1 MMKKIIVS
9 SFAIL
14 FTLIMI
20 IPTSV
25 FATEY
30 QLADG
35 VTFGQFQDD
44 LAKAEKEL
52 NANNQSINNNK
63 NQINADNATIK
74 KLKSEI
80 EEMGVETNKLQQE
93 IAESN
98 INIAER
104 KKQTKDVISYY
115 QMSQGENIY
124 LEYVFGGDSIT
135 DLVYRLSIVEQIT
148 EYNEKVMKELEGLI
162 EANEKRKVELAN
174 KEKEC
179 ENKINSLNAEISK
192 LTNSVSK
199 LGELSPGLEQEV
211 KTKRDLV
218 DFYKNQGC
226 KNRSDVIGKDCAV
239 SSSNGQFSRPIKTGY
254 ITSFIGYRWG
264 SLHRGLDMG
273 SSLGRNTPLYSVG
286 YGRITSIWRDG
297 NGANNVNIE
306 YRGRDGKYYTAIYA
320 HLSRYGNI
328 YKNMEVTPNT
338 IIGYMGDTG
347 FVTGVHLHLELWPCR
362 LYVDKECKTWNSY
375 VNFVSKQYK
384 SGFKGAESVINF
396 PSRTYQTWYTK

>member
-1 MMKKIIVS
+1 MIKKIISS
-9 SFAIL
+9 SFIIVLIVAMIL
-14 FTLIMI
+14 
-20 IPTSV
+20 PTVV
-25 FATEY
+25 FAEE
-30 QLADG
+30 

-44 LAKAEKEL
+44 LAKAQKEL
-52 NANNQSINNNK
+52 NANNQSINNSQ

-80 EEMGVETNKLQQE
+80 EAMGVETSQLQQQ

-98 INIAER
+98 ISIAE
-104 KKQTKDVISYY
+104 KKQQTKDVISYY
-115 QMSQGENIY
+115 QISQGENVY

-148 EYNEKVMKELEGLI
+148 EYNEKVMKELEDLI
-162 EANEKRKVELAN
+162 KANEQRKIELAN
-174 KEKEC
+174 KEKEY
-179 ENKINSLNAEISK
+179 ENKITNLNAEIGK

-211 KTKRDLV
+211 KTKRELV
-218 DFYKNQGC
+218 EFYKSQGC
-226 KNRSDVIGKDCAV
+226 KNRSDVIGRDCAV
-239 SSSNGQFSRPIKTGY
+239 TSSNGQFSRPIKTGY

-286 YGRITSIWRDG
+286 YGRITSIWRDS
-297 NGANNVNIE
+297 NGANNVNVE

-320 HLSRYGNI
+320 HLSRYGKI

-338 IIGYMGDTG
+338 ILGYMGDTG
-347 FVTGVHLHLELWPCR
+347 YVTGVHLHLELWPCR
-362 LYVDKECKTWNSY
+362 LYVDKECKTWNKY
-375 VNFVSKQYK
+375 VDFVRKQYNN
-384 SGFKGAESVINF
+384 GFKGAESVINF

>member
-9 SFAIL
+9 SFTIL
-14 FTLIMI
+14 FTIIMV
-20 IPTSV
+20 IPVSV
-25 FATEY
+25 FAEE
-30 QLADG
+30 

-44 LAKAEKEL
+44 LAKAEQEL
-52 NANNQSINNNK
+52 KANNQSINNSQ

-80 EEMGVETNKLQQE
+80 EAMGVETNELQQQ

-98 INIAER
+98 ISIAER
-104 KKQTKDVISYY
+104 KQQTKDVVSYY
-115 QMSQGENIY
+115 QMSQGENVY

-148 EYNEKVMKELEGLI
+148 EYNEKVMKDLENLI
-162 EANEKRKVELAN
+162 QANEQRKIELAN

-179 ENKINSLNAEISK
+179 ESKINSLNAEIGK

-211 KTKRDLV
+211 KTKRELV
-218 DFYKNQGC
+218 ESYKKQGC
-226 KNRSDVIGKDCAV
+226 KNRSDVIGRDCAV

-297 NGANNVNIE
+297 NGANNVNVE

-338 IIGYMGDTG
+338 ILGYMGDTG

-362 LYVDKECKTWNSY
+362 LYVDKECKTWNKY
-375 VNFVSKQYK
+375 VDFVRKQYNQ
-384 SGFKGAESVINF
+384 GFKGAESVINF
-396 PSRTYQTWYTK
+396 PNKTYQTWYTK

>member
-1 MMKKIIVS
+1 MRKKILS
-9 SFAIL
+9 SITVLCTFVMMLPI
-14 FTLIMI
+14 
-20 IPTSV
+20 SV
-25 FATEY
+25 
-30 QLADG
+30 LAEE

-44 LAKAEKEL
+44 LAKAEKKL
-52 NANNQSINNNK
+52 KDNNQSINNSQ
-63 NQINADNATIK
+63 NQINADSETIR

-80 EEMGVETNKLQQE
+80 ESMGVETNELQQQ

-98 INIAER
+98 ISIAER
-104 KKQTKDVISYY
+104 RQQTKDVISYY

-124 LEYVFGGDSIT
+124 LEYVFGGESIT

-148 EYNEKVMKELEGLI
+148 EYNEKVMEELENLI
-162 EANEKRKVELAN
+162 KANEQRKVDLAN
-174 KEKEC
+174 KEKEY
-179 ENKINSLNAEISK
+179 ENKISNLNAEIGK

-211 KTKRDLV
+211 KTKRELV
-218 DFYKNQGC
+218 ESYKAQGC

-286 YGRITSIWRDG
+286 YGRITSIWKDK

-338 IIGYMGDTG
+338 ILGYMGDTG

-362 LYVDKECKTWNSY
+362 LYVDKECEGWDEY
-375 VNFVSKQYK
+375 VRFVDKQYK

-396 PSRTYQTWYTK
+396 PNKTYQTWTSR

>member
-9 SFAIL
+9 SFTIL
-14 FTLIMI
+14 FTILMLI
-20 IPTSV
+20 PVSV
-25 FATEY
+25 FAEE
-30 QLADG
+30 

-44 LAKAEKEL
+44 LAKAEQEL
-52 NANNQSINNNK
+52 KANNQSINNSQ
-63 NQINADNATIK
+63 NQINADNATIR

-80 EEMGVETNKLQQE
+80 EAMGVETQELQQQ

-98 INIAER
+98 ISIAER
-104 KKQTKDVISYY
+104 KQQTKDVVSYY
-115 QMSQGENIY
+115 QMSQGENVY

-148 EYNEKVMKELEGLI
+148 EYNEKVMKELENLI
-162 EANEKRKVELAN
+162 QANEQRKVELAN
-174 KEKEC
+174 KEKEY
-179 ENKINSLNAEISK
+179 ENKINSLNAEIGK

-218 DFYKNQGC
+218 EFYKSQGC
-226 KNRSDVIGKDCAV
+226 KNRSDVIGRDCAV

-286 YGRITSIWRDG
+286 YGRITSIWNDRKDG
-297 NGANNVNIE
+297 KGANNINIE

-320 HLSRYGNI
+320 HLSRYANVYEG
-328 YKNMEVTPNT
+328 MQVTPNT
-338 IIGYMGDTG
+338 VLGYMGDTG
-347 FVTGVHLHLELWPCR
+347 FATGVHLHLELWPCR
-362 LYVDKECKTWNSY
+362 LYVDKECKRWNDY
-375 VNFVSKQYK
+375 VNFVNKQYK

-396 PSRTYQTWYTK
+396 PNKTYQTWYTK